1 MAGPLRHK
9 YRLMALR
16 EFGVKQKGEMFTA
29 VEATRFLNEYKNG
42 LGKPHRFTNSNV
54 HQVGNLLKG
63 NKEFQVTQLKSNK
76 VAKWIYVGSE
86 EE

>member
-9 YRLMALR
+9 FRLMALR
-16 EFGVKQKGEMFTA
+16 EFGIKQKGEIFSA

-63 NKEFQVTQLKSNK
+63 SKDYQVVEKKSNK